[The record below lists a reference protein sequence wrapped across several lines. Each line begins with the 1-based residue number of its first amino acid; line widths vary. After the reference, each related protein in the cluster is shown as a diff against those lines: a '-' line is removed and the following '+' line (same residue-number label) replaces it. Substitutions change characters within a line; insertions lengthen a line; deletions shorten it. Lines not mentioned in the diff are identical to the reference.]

1 MWVNLFTP
9 KRRLVASF
17 QSRLYWHKG
26 ISFYGKSAIWLINA
40 KFSSLLL
47 FEQNLGFHFF
57 FHSHPVLPSHSSSTL
72 FILQYNLRS
81 FEWQLQLPIK
91 SVESSELSLK
101 FLPSVRGKVWGVW
114 RRTGGWGEG
123 GELGRKGQTWKRKQ
137 WYRLAIDSH
146 CYEVD
151 VIKTCSAN
159 EGWETKVWKETESEG
174 DIFHA
179 SGGTDFSENL

>member
-40 KFSSLLL
+40 KFSSFLL

-57 FHSHPVLPSHSSSTL
+57 FHSHPVLPSHSSSTP

-101 FLPSVRGKVWGVW
+101 FLPSVRGKVGGVW
-114 RRTGGWGEG
+114 RRAGGWGEG

-146 CYEVD
+146 CYEAD
-151 VIKTCSAN
+151 VIKTRSAN
-159 EGWETKVWKETESEG
+159 EGWETKVWR
-174 DIFHA
+174 
-179 SGGTDFSENL
+179 